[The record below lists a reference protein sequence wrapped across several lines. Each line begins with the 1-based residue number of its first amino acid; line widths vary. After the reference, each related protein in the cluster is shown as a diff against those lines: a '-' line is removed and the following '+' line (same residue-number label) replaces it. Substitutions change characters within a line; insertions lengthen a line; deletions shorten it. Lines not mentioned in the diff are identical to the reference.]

1 MVYLAVILG
10 GEGDGGRVTGKRV
23 AKQVTMAQDRVST
36 FVSVNSLDIFM
47 ETLEQF
53 PNLYVVKK
61 NRISLT
67 NRISPVV
74 FLVTKTGILC

>member
-10 GEGDGGRVTGKRV
+10 GEGDCGKVTGNRV

-36 FVSVNSLDIFM
+36 FVSVNSLDISM